1 MSFFGHFSGS
11 RPGRQVRDVL
21 WIGAVLLTG
30 ISLGA
35 PSAMAQS
42 AKPSADAWRYSIT
55 PYLWLPAVDGTL
67 RYGPPAAGGATPTVS
82 VDADTIL
89 GDLNFA
95 MMVTADARKN
105 RWSIS
110 TDLIY
115 LDLSGDKN
123 GVKSIDF
130 NPGPGP
136 INVSSTALDAGTD
149 VKIKGAIWSLVGG
162 YAVVDNPRDTLDV
175 IAGFRY
181 FDLEATT
188 DWRISAT
195 VTGPL
200 GAANFARFGSIKQ
213 SDQILDA
220 IVGVRGRSK
229 VGDGNWFIPYHLDAG
244 GGDSTLTWQ
253 GVLGVGYTYKWGDV
267 GLVYRYLSYKMSG
280 NKLIEDLAVGGP
292 ALGATFRF

>member
-1 MSFFGHFSGS
+1 MNLIQYFALPCQDSNGRGVPCVWAILLSG
-11 RPGRQVRDVL
+11 
-21 WIGAVLLTG
+21 ILLFT
-30 ISLGA
+30 S
-35 PSAMAQS
+35 SAFAQS
-42 AKPSADAWRYSIT
+42 AQPSTDAWRYSVT
-55 PYLWLPAVDGTL
+55 PYLWLPSLNGTL
-67 RYGPPAAGGATPTVS
+67 RYGPPPASGATPTVS
-82 VDADTIL
+82 VDTDKIL

-95 MMVTADARKN
+95 MMVSADARKN
-105 RWSIS
+105 RWSIV

-123 GVKSIDF
+123 GIKSIDF

-136 INVSSTALDAGTD
+136 INVLSTALDAGTD
-149 VKIKGAIWSLVGG
+149 VKIKGAIWSLAGG
-162 YAVVDNPRDTLDV
+162 YAVVDDPRNTLDV

-213 SDQILDA
+213 TDQIWDA

-229 VGDGNWFIPYHLDAG
+229 VGDGKWFIPYHLDVG

-267 GLVYRYLSYKMSG
+267 GVAYRYLSYKMGG
-280 NKLIEDLAVGGP
+280 NKLIEDLAVGGLS
-292 ALGATFRF
+292 LGATFRF